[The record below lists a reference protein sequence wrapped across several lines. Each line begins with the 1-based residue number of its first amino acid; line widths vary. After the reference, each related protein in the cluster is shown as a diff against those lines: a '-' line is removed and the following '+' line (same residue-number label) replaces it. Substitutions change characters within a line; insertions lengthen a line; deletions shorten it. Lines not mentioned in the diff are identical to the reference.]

1 MIRVPGRFVSLTRR
15 TIPVGIVTALLAVA
29 TLSFLMP
36 SAAAAPVAPHFGP
49 NVQIDVP
56 PVYRASFFGP
66 SPSIA
71 AGTNGVVFL
80 AFAGWSGSTTGDD
93 IDFTMS
99 SDGGR
104 SWSTPIRV
112 NDDAGAA
119 AQAEP
124 SLALDPS
131 NNIYIVLTDMRSG
144 NNDVYFAK
152 SVNGGLTFGANLRVN
167 DITTNSQSEPD
178 LAGGP
183 VNPHLVHV
191 VWTDTRSPILGPDIF
206 YANSTNGRAGLHP
219 PARAQHHGTATEP
232 TPAAV

>member
-1 MIRVPGRFVSLTRR
+1 MDDGVAADEGPSPPGDAPPDLFSISIPGPRRLNSLPRTAGGLGAPTMIPVPGCFVSLTRR
-15 TIPVGIVTALLAVA
+15 TIPVGVVTALLAVA
-29 TLSFLMP
+29 VLSFLMP

-71 AGTNGVVFL
+71 AGTNGVVYL

-104 SWSTPIRV
+104 SWSPPIRV
-112 NDDAGAA
+112 NDDAAGA

-124 SLALDPS
+124 SLTFGPA
-131 NNIYIVLTDMRSG
+131 NNNYLVWPDARG
-144 NNDVYFAK
+144 GDNDVYFPK
-152 SVNGGLTFGANLRVN
+152 SVNGGRNFSANLRGE
-167 DITTNSQSEPD
+167 DRTT
-178 LAGGP
+178 
-183 VNPHLVHV
+183 
-191 VWTDTRSPILGPDIF
+191 
-206 YANSTNGRAGLHP
+206 
-219 PARAQHHGTATEP
+219 
-232 TPAAV
+232 

>member
-15 TIPVGIVTALLAVA
+15 TIPVGVVTALLAVA
-29 TLSFLMP
+29 MLSFLMP

-71 AGTNGVVFL
+71 AGTNGVVYL

-104 SWSTPIRV
+104 SWSPPIRV
-112 NDDAGAA
+112 NDDAAGA

-124 SLALDPS
+124 SLTLDPA
-131 NNIYIVLTDMRSG
+131 NNIYIVWTDARSG

-152 SVNGGLTFGANLRVN
+152 SVNGDRK
-167 DITTNSQSEPD
+167 S
-178 LAGGP
+178 
-183 VNPHLVHV
+183 V
-191 VWTDTRSPILGPDIF
+191 V
-206 YANSTNGRAGLHP
+206 
-219 PARAQHHGTATEP
+219 
-232 TPAAV
+232 